1 MLLGADPG
9 TRGALSLYDW
19 RDNSALP
26 FRLPLLGYTGNNGA
40 CADLSGTDRLDVA
53 GLLALCATLAAIEP
67 VACVV
72 EDVHGYGGQNGAAA
86 FVFGQSFGELCT
98 ALRVA
103 GVPLVFVA
111 PSVWKPALRVP
122 SNKRQALARASAL
135 IPSAAHLWPL
145 VGDDGLAEA
154 SLIAYYGAHVLGLDG
169 CEGSKKAKRARQKF
183 TATALEKS
191 ENGST
196 G

>member
-9 TRGALSLYDW
+9 THGALALYDW
-19 RDNSALP
+19 RDNTALP
-26 FRLPLLGYTGNNGA
+26 FALPLLGYTGNISAHIDVPGTA
-40 CADLSGTDRLDVA
+40 RVDVDALLS
-53 GLLALCATLAAIEP
+53 LCAALATLEP

-86 FVFGQSFGELCT
+86 FVFGQAFGELCT
-98 ALRVA
+98 ALRAA

-122 SNKRQALARASAL
+122 SNKRQAVARASAL
-135 IPSAAHLWPL
+135 IPSAAHHWPL
-145 VGDDGLAEA
+145 VGLDGLAES

-169 CEGSKKAKRARQKF
+169 CAGSKKAKRTRQKF
-183 TATALEKS
+183 TAAAIEGA
-191 ENGST
+191 ENASND
-196 G
+196 